1 MAFFQHLRSQRM
13 CFLGLWVLVLFLVS
27 SCTDKEESTEEVQ
40 PTFSSLYANFFATCA
55 SSGCH
60 VEGSDVYDTKIN
72 LDMSGGKDAAYDALT
87 SNTLDYLASPDC
99 DGARIVN
106 TAGYDES
113 LIKALAGDDTER
125 DEFESVKTD
134 CRPARF
140 SNMPISVS
148 AEVKAALKE
157 WVGRGAPND

>member
-1 MAFFQHLRSQRM
+1 MF
-13 CFLGLWVLVLFLVS
+13 FLGLWALALFLVT
-27 SCTDKEESTEEVQ
+27 SCTDKEEDTSGVQ
-40 PTFSSLYANFFATCA
+40 PTFSSLYSNFFATCA

-60 VEGSDVYDTKIN
+60 VEGSDVYDNKIN
-72 LDMSGGKDAAYDALT
+72 LDLSGGKDAAYDALT
-87 SNTLDYLASPDC
+87 SNTIVYLASPDC

-113 LIKALAGDDTER
+113 LIKALSGDDAER
-125 DEFESVKTD
+125 DEFESVKPD

-148 AEVKAALKE
+148 ANVKAALKE
-157 WVGRGAPND
+157 WIQRGAPND